1 MRTRKQEIFLK
12 AKFETYLVSFPGGS
26 NGKESAC
33 MVGVGGSIPGSGRF
47 PGEGNSTSLEYF
59 LPGEFHGQR
68 SLVGYSPWDHKESDT
83 SEWTSTFTFFR
94 PTSKQISSN
103 FRFYIYIF
111 LQQRK
116 KELWSIFNFDKKFTE
131 NIGCWNSHELKS
143 DGERLWKCHT
153 GPSVPLLI
161 WWSEVERTKDSKG
174 N

>member
-83 SEWTSTFTFFR
+83 SE
-94 PTSKQISSN
+94 
-103 FRFYIYIF
+103 
-111 LQQRK
+111 
-116 KELWSIFNFDKKFTE
+116 
-131 NIGCWNSHELKS
+131 
-143 DGERLWKCHT
+143 
-153 GPSVPLLI
+153 
-161 WWSEVERTKDSKG
+161 
-174 N
+174 